1 MTPMI
6 LNLTP
11 TGMVPTKAMTP
22 YVPLS
27 VGEIVEDVLWCHEI
41 HGITSVHLHARD
53 ERGEPTYRKEIY
65 GAMIEGIRRKAPDLV
80 ICVSLSGRNVQELA
94 KRSDPLKLEG
104 NLRPDMGSLTLSS
117 MNFSSQAS
125 VNDPSIVQA
134 LANLMENY
142 GIVPELEIFD
152 LGMVNYAKYLL
163 SKGYIRAPL
172 YANIFLGNIAGA
184 QLDLAHAGLLVRDL
198 PPETLWSFGG
208 IGDAQ
213 FQANALAAVSGGGV
227 RVGLEDSIYLD
238 RERQT
243 LATNMRMVERAHHLA
258 KMMGRR
264 VMTPAEFRTRMR
276 MGGPR

>member
-22 YVPLS
+22 YVPIS
-27 VGEIVEDVLWCHEI
+27 VVEIVEEVLWCHGS

-53 ERGEPTYRKEIY
+53 EKGEPTHRKDVYGEI
-65 GAMIEGIRRKAPDLV
+65 IEGIRRKAPEIV
-80 ICVSLSGRNVQELA
+80 ICVSLSGRSVQELS
-94 KRSDPLKLEG
+94 KRSDPLRLEG
-104 NLRPDMGSLTLSS
+104 KLRPDMGSLTLSS
-117 MNFSSQAS
+117 LNFSNQAS

-134 LANLMENY
+134 LANLMENF
-142 GIVPELEIFD
+142 GVLPELEIFD

-163 SKGYIRAPL
+163 SRGHIRAPL
-172 YANIFLGNIAGA
+172 YANVFLGNIAGA
-184 QLDLAHAGLLVRDL
+184 QLDLAHAGLLIRDL
-198 PPETLWSFGG
+198 PPDTLWSFGG

-213 FQANALAAVSGGGV
+213 FQANALAAISGGGV

-243 LATNMRMVERAHHLA
+243 LATNMRMVERAHSLA
-258 KMMGRR
+258 KLVGRR
-264 VMTPAEFRTRMR
+264 VMTPNEFRTRMR
-276 MGGPR
+276 MGGQR

>member
-1 MTPMI
+1 MI

-22 YVPLS
+22 YVPIA
-27 VGEIVEDVLWCHEI
+27 VGEIVEEVLWCHQS

-53 ERGEPTYRKEIY
+53 EYGEPTHRKDVY
-65 GAMIEGIRRKAPDLV
+65 GSIIEGIRRKAPELV
-80 ICVSLSGRNVQELA
+80 ICVSLSGRNVQEIS
-94 KRSDPLKLEG
+94 KRGDPLMLEG
-104 NLRPDMGSLTLSS
+104 GLRPDMGSLTLSS
-117 MNFSSQAS
+117 LNFPNQAS
-125 VNDPSIVQA
+125 VNDPASIVS
-134 LANLMENY
+134 LASLMDSL

-163 SKGYIRAPL
+163 ARGGVIRTPL

-198 PPETLWSFGG
+198 PPGTLWSFGG
-208 IGDAQ
+208 LGDAQ
-213 FQANALAAVSGGGV
+213 FPANVLAAASGGGI

-258 KMMGRR
+258 KLVGRR
-264 VMTPAEFRTRMR
+264 IMTPNEFRTQMH
-276 MGGPR
+276 MGGQR

>member
-22 YVPLS
+22 YVPIAP
-27 VGEIVEDVLWCHEI
+27 GEVVEEVLWAHEV

-53 ERGEPTYRKEIY
+53 ERGEPTYQREVY

-80 ICVSLSGRNVQELA
+80 ICVSLSGRNFKELGQRA
-94 KRSDPLKLEG
+94 DPLKLEG
-104 NLRPDMGSLTLSS
+104 RLRPDMGSLTLSS
-117 MNFSSQAS
+117 LNFSTQAS

-134 LANLMENY
+134 LANLMENH

-163 SKGYIRAPL
+163 AKNHIRTPL
-172 YANIFLGNIAGA
+172 YANIFLGNVAGA

-213 FQANALAAVSGGGV
+213 FPANVLAAVSGGGV
-227 RVGLEDSIYLD
+227 RVGLEDSIWLD

-243 LATNMRMVERAHHLA
+243 LATNMRMVERAHALA
-258 KMMGRR
+258 KMVGRR
-264 VMTPAEFRTRMR
+264 IMTPTEFRTRMR
-276 MGGPR
+276 MGGHR